1 MARFELEDVTDRPAC
16 AVLAVFLFDRLM
28 TVILQARFLEVLAGR
43 ARAL

>member
-1 MARFELEDVTDRPAC
+1 MARFELEDVADRPAC